1 MNKLFYIV
9 CCWFSLTLVYGQ
21 NLAKVDSLKNI
32 IKGFDND
39 TIIAKAYEQL
49 TISFY
54 PNNFD
59 SVLFYGNK
67 TLSYI
72 QSLEPS
78 DTSSKK
84 VILKCQAKILNV
96 KGNVFYM
103 SGDVLKALTSYHK
116 GIDVN
121 KELKDLQAQASLMS
135 NLAALYN
142 SLGDIER
149 SLEYNHKSLQMR
161 ESLNLSHDIA
171 ISLNNLGAIYTS
183 QKEYESAHEFYS
195 RSLKIR
201 DSLGDKKGVSSVY
214 NNLGILKKE
223 EGKNQEAL
231 SYYFKGL
238 AIDREIDNKD
248 GIVISLIN
256 IGNYFKE
263 KEDLDS
269 AQKYYKKGL
278 EISREINF
286 LEDEIHCLNSI
297 SSIYLE
303 RDNIEQ
309 AKFYANLCFEK
320 ANEIG
325 YPILIE
331 GASQLLFEIYEE
343 EGDVENALPML
354 KLAIQMKDSVFS
366 EETQYSTIKNQ
377 TKYEYEKKKE
387 IDEAI
392 FEKQLALEKEE
403 KAKQLIL
410 IIAIVIVLVLF
421 SIFSFYVY
429 RRLQITK
436 KQNKL
441 IEEQRLAVE
450 EQKKEITHTHE
461 KLAETTKE
469 LHDSIAYA
477 ELIQQAVLPTL
488 KIEDLTKESFIYFN
502 PKEKV
507 SGDFYWIEQKDEYHG
522 YAVAD
527 CTGHGIPGAFISMVG
542 TILLNEIYNS
552 KQIYVPNEILDE
564 LSRLVRLTL
573 TNKDG
578 HTMKDGMDI
587 SFAVLDNNTKMLYFS
602 GANNPVWIVSRDSQK
617 RINKETATPLL
628 NENGL
633 YLYEIKGDRQP
644 VGDYG
649 DCSHPFTL
657 NSAHLEE
664 GDAFYLFSDGF
675 VDQFGGERGK
685 KFKAKPFRSLLLSI
699 YHQSM
704 KEQEESLSARF
715 ESWRGDL
722 EQIDDVTIMGVR
734 V

>member
-1 MNKLFYIV
+1 MRLILSILI
-9 CCWFSLTLVYGQ
+9 FSIGFNSIYSQ
-21 NLAKVDSLKNI
+21 NLDSIKNV
-32 IKGFDND
+32 IKSSNND
-39 TIIAKAYEQL
+39 TIIVKSYEKL
-49 TISFY
+49 AIAFY
-54 PNNFD
+54 PTEFD
-59 SVLFYGNK
+59 SVLFYGDK
-67 TLSYI
+67 TLRYI
-72 QSLEPS
+72 QGLEPA

-84 VILKCQAKILNV
+84 VLLQSQAKILNV

-103 SGDVLKALTSYHK
+103 SGEVLKALSSYHK

-149 SLEYNHKSLQMR
+149 SLEYNHKSLQIR
-161 ESLNLSHDIA
+161 ERLNLSHDVS

-183 QKEYESAHEFYS
+183 QKEYESAYDFYS

-223 EGKNQEAL
+223 EGKDEESL
-231 SYYFKGL
+231 EYYLKGL
-238 AIDREIDNKD
+238 SIDREIDNKD
-248 GIVISLIN
+248 GVVISLIN

-263 KEDLDS
+263 KENLDS

-278 EISREINF
+278 DIAKEINY

-303 RDNIEQ
+303 RKDLQQ
-309 AKFYANLCFEK
+309 AKYYAKLCFEK

-325 YPILIE
+325 YPALIE
-331 GASQLLFEIYEE
+331 DASQLLFIIYEE

-410 IIAIVIVLVLF
+410 IVAIVIVLALF
-421 SIFSFYVY
+421 IIFLLYVY

-441 IEEQRLAVE
+441 INQQRLAVE
-450 EQKKEITHTHE
+450 NQKKELTKTHDQ
-461 KLAETTKE
+461 LAETTKE

-552 KQIYVPNEILDE
+552 KQIHVPNEILDE

-573 TNKDG
+573 TNKEG
-578 HTMKDGMDI
+578 YTMKDGMDI
-587 SFAVLDNNTKMLYFS
+587 SFAVLDNNTKMLYFA
-602 GANNPVWIVSRDSQK
+602 GANNPVWIISKNPHK
-617 RINKETATPLL
+617 RINKATAIPLSV
-628 NENGL
+628 NEEL

-644 VGDYG
+644 VGEYG
-649 DCSHPFTL
+649 DRAKPFTL

-675 VDQFGGERGK
+675 VDQFGGEKGK
-685 KFKAKPFRSLLLSI
+685 KFKARPFREYLLSI
-699 YHQSM
+699 YSQSM
-704 KEQEESLSARF
+704 EEQEALLNAHF
-715 ESWRGDL
+715 ESWKGDL